1 MKYQINTQNRTFRK
15 DMKIIFSGIKSAFS
29 IMPKFYLLSIL
40 TQILPIISSYF
51 SLYMSALLINAIAER
66 KSLRELL
73 ILAGITVG
81 VNFVLAYIRRI
92 AAREFAVEDEMSEQR
107 VLLDISKTTSEL
119 PYMYI
124 EDPEIKS
131 CTNLISYNEVHW
143 RGHTALIDYTT
154 RLFTGLFQVIAST
167 ALTISMFKLTASGT
181 YSGFLGFINSR
192 YSVILIIG
200 IILFGAVSNFSL
212 ILSRNKRTNIIRNE
226 NKDIFRKSKYYTGFF
241 TGSGAAEIRIY
252 NESDMLLKEI
262 SDSIYRHSCD
272 VEIPKIECKF
282 NLINTVA
289 RFIMTASLYVY
300 IGAKAFI
307 GTFPIGNFVLYRG
320 TVEKFVFGV
329 TQVVNNIGNMRI
341 NTAPYLELFFEYKD
355 LPKQTN
361 DGDIRLENIS
371 SDNLDIE
378 FKNVN
383 FMYPRTDRL
392 VIKDASLRI
401 NHGEKIAVVGEN
413 GSGKTTFIKLL
424 CGLYPAESGEI
435 NVSGFEISKYNK
447 DEYRKLFAVVFQDFQ
462 LFAFG
467 LGENVA
473 CMPEYDSG
481 RVMETLEK
489 SGLSERLKELSLGLD
504 TPVSTEFDKS
514 GVIFSGGE
522 MQKIAISRS
531 LYKDAQFIILD
542 EPTAALDPIS
552 EAEIYSKFNEMVGDK
567 TAIYISHR
575 LSSCRFCDKIVVF
588 DNGKIVQVGSH
599 DELVSDVN
607 GKYYELW
614 HAQAQYYA

>member
-15 DMKIIFSGIKSAFS
+15 DMKIIFRGIKSAFS
-29 IMPKFYLLSIL
+29 IMPRFYLLSIL

-73 ILAGITVG
+73 ILVAITVG
-81 VNFVLAYIRRI
+81 VNFVLAFIKRI
-92 AAREFAVEDEMSEQR
+92 VAREFAVEDEMSEQR

-131 CTNLISYNEVHW
+131 CINLISYNEVHW

-341 NTAPYLELFFEYKD
+341 NAAPYLELFFEYKD

-435 NVSGFEISKYNK
+435 NVSGFKISKYNK

-473 CMPEYDSG
+473 CVPEYDSG

-489 SGLSERLKELSLGLD
+489 SGFSERLKELSLGLD

-607 GKYYELW
+607 GKYYNLW
-614 HAQAQYYA
+614 HSQAQYYA